1 MRFIIKKYIDKIDVH
16 DIVNFGKENGVYV
29 SLDEAETLYFYLKNN
44 WEDLLYGDP
53 VPIIN
58 DVKSKLG
65 NRAFEIEKLYYYYK
79 EKYKSYL

>member
-1 MRFIIKKYIDKIDVH
+1 MKFFIKNYIDKIDVY
-16 DIVNFGKENGVYV
+16 DIVKFGENNGIYI
-29 SLDEAETLYFYLKNN
+29 SLDEASVLYVYLKNN

-58 DVKSKLG
+58 DMKYKLG
-65 NRAFEIEKLYYYYK
+65 DRAFEIEKIYYYYK